1 MDSVNISIIG
11 PGALGTLFAARIA
24 KSGTPVQ
31 LIGRNQSVLDRIN
44 SHGITFEIDGEVDS
58 SRVKACSIQRADVT
72 DVCIFFTKAQDLV
85 AAAEAVV
92 LRMPL
97 AHLVTM
103 QNGLGHGQRLVEL
116 TKDPSMVTHGV
127 TMVPADLRGPGN
139 VETHG
144 QAKSWLGPVVQGGL
158 SSAAEVVDL
167 LCCAGFSV
175 ELTSEPEVRI
185 WNKACFNVAMNGLC
199 ALVDGSPGLLEQFS
213 DGKRLAHEIADEV
226 IRVGLAEGVE
236 VSADDVHG
244 LIDMACANHTYHKP
258 SMVQD
263 LQQRRLTEID
273 ALNGFVCG
281 IAQQHGLL
289 VPKTEMV
296 YRLVR
301 LRERAPGFWASQ

>member
-1 MDSVNISIIG
+1 MSVSIIG

-31 LIGRNQSVLDRIN
+31 LIGRNQQVLDSIN
-44 SHGITFEIDGEVDS
+44 ASGITFEVEGEIDTIGV
-58 SRVKACSIQRADVT
+58 RACSIEQADTT
-72 DVCIFFTKAQDLV
+72 DLCIFFTKAQDLMI
-85 AAAEAVV
+85 AAESVV
-92 LRMPL
+92 TRMPS

-103 QNGLGHGQRLVEL
+103 QNGLGHGQRLSAIARE
-116 TKDPSMVTHGV
+116 PSMVTHGV
-127 TMVPADLRGPGN
+127 TMVPADLRGVGN

-144 QAKSWLGPVVQGGL
+144 QAKSWLGPFVQEGL
-158 SSAAEVVDL
+158 SSATEVVDL
-167 LCCAGFSV
+167 LCSAGFFV
-175 ELTSEPEVRI
+175 ELTNEPDVKI

-263 LQQRRLTEID
+263 LQQSRLTEID